1 MSWRV
6 IGVLLLIAWGAFTFG
21 AVYPWAFVPLYAGAA
36 VFALACFRHT
46 SRFRAR
52 PLATALGLLVICISI
67 QLIPLPARVLH
78 SLSPETDELL
88 RSYVVGY
95 PEVATRHPLSL
106 APRATATALAALSV
120 LALLLFGLA
129 RALDRA
135 DLRQII
141 RGVAILGAVL
151 TVAAIIQRAL
161 WSGKIYGFWTPFEQS
176 LPFGP
181 FVNRNHFAGW
191 MLMAMPLTIGYL
203 IARVTQRMRNVR
215 RNWRSRL
222 VWLSTPDASETI
234 LVAFAVFL
242 MALGLTMSLSRSG
255 TLGLIGALAISAWFV
270 LRRAASISRRTILTT
285 YFIFVMVI
293 AIAWAGVD
301 RLAARFG
308 ADDPMT
314 LGNRTIIWIDTLN
327 IAKDF
332 PLFGTGLNTYGVAM
346 LFYQTVMPEKH
357 LAQAHNDY
365 LQLMAEGGALV
376 GIPAAFAV
384 VMLVRL
390 IRERFRDLSRDSTD
404 YWIRVGAVTGIVAIG
419 LQEIGEFSLQM
430 PGNAVLFVV
439 LLAIAL
445 RPVEAVATGRVRAAP
460 SSSARS

>member
-6 IGVLLLIAWGAFTFG
+6 IGIVLLVAWGAFAFG
-21 AVYPWAFVPLYAGAA
+21 AVYPWAFVPLYACSA
-36 VFALACFRHT
+36 VLALACFRHT
-46 SRFRAR
+46 ARFSRTR
-52 PLATALGLLVICISI
+52 PLALASGLLVICIAI
-67 QLIPLPARVLH
+67 QLIPLPAHVLRAI
-78 SLSPETDELL
+78 SPETDELL
-88 RSYVVGY
+88 TSYVVGY
-95 PEVATRHPLSL
+95 PYPVSSHSLSI
-106 APRATATALAALSV
+106 APRATATALAALMV
-120 LALLLFGLA
+120 LAFLLFGLA

-135 DLRQII
+135 DLPQII
-141 RGVAILGAVL
+141 RGIAILGAVL
-151 TVAAIIQRAL
+151 TVAAIIQTAL
-161 WSGKIYGFWTPFEQS
+161 WNGKIYGFWTPFEQS

-215 RNWRSRL
+215 RNWRSRM

-255 TLGLIGALAISAWFV
+255 TLGLVGALAISAWFV
-270 LRRAASISRRTILTT
+270 LRRTASISRRTVLTT
-285 YFIFVMVI
+285 YFIFVMVMT
-293 AIAWAGVD
+293 IAWAGID

-308 ADDPMT
+308 AGDPMT
-314 LGNRTIIWIDTLN
+314 LGNRTIIWNDTLN
-327 IAKDF
+327 IAEDF

-365 LQLMAEGGALV
+365 LQLLAEGGVLV
-376 GIPAAFAV
+376 GIPAAFAAV
-384 VMLVRL
+384 VLVRL
-390 IRERFRDLSRDSTD
+390 IRGRFREVARGSTD
-404 YWIRVGAVTGIVAIG
+404 YWIRVGAVTGIAAIA
-419 LQEIGEFSLQM
+419 LQETAEFSLQM

-439 LLAIAL
+439 LLAIAV
-445 RPVEAVATGRVRAAP
+445 RPVDSPPSR
-460 SSSARS
+460 SSSHRSAT